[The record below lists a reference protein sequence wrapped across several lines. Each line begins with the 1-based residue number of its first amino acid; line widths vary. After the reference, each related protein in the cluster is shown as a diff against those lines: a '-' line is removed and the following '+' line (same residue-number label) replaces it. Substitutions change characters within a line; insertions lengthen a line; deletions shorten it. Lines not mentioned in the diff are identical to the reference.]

1 MLEIKFD
8 VTTLSTE
15 QRQDLASFI
24 LGFPGKVSEPL
35 TSQIVYKQ
43 EFGRALRPAPTNVQV
58 HDFSPESPPLP
69 EGASAAPISAGAE
82 ASSTVPEVT
91 QETILANPIV
101 NIPPVPQSAN
111 AAGSAALPQTSPVE
125 LDSEGLPW
133 DKRIHASTKTKIASG
148 TWKLARGVDASVV
161 EAVKAELRGL
171 MSVPVTGSVIPK
183 NGFSITERGIYFLSD
198 GNVPKTLDQVIN
210 TPIVPV
216 DIEVVH
222 STGHVDHTPESRIP
236 APPASHYLVA
246 PIRHSFVD
254 FIEDITKLLVSKKL
268 AQPEIIKACND
279 AGVAAPNLLAARQD
293 LIPQVAK
300 ALTDIVASRI

>member
-35 TSQIVYKQ
+35 TSPAVYMQ
-43 EFGRALRPAPTNVQV
+43 EFGRALRPAPANVQV

-69 EGASAAPISAGAE
+69 EGASAAPISAGVE
-82 ASSTVPEVT
+82 VSSIAPEVT
-91 QETILANPIV
+91 AGITLTNPIA
-101 NIPPVPQSAN
+101 NIPPVPQNAN
-111 AAGSAALPQTSPVE
+111 AAGTAAPPQINPVE

-171 MSVPVTGSVIPK
+171 M
-183 NGFSITERGIYFLSD
+183 
-198 GNVPKTLDQVIN
+198 
-210 TPIVPV
+210 

-236 APPASHYLVA
+236 APPIPQVPGGTTIIEGSAYASSAPSHYLIT

-268 AQPEIIKACND
+268 TQPEIIKACND

-300 ALTDIVASRI
+300 ALTDIVASRV

>member
-24 LGFPGKVSEPL
+24 LGFPGKISEPL
-35 TSQIVYKQ
+35 TGVGNI
-43 EFGRALRPAPTNVQV
+43 EV

-69 EGASAAPISAGAE
+69 EGASAAPMSAGAE
-82 ASSTVPEVT
+82 VSSIAPEVIP
-91 QETILANPIV
+91 ETTSINPIA

-111 AAGSAALPQTSPVE
+111 AAATAVPQQTSPVE

-148 TWKLARGVDASVV
+148 VWKLARGVDASVV

-171 MSVPVTGSVIPK
+171 MSVPVKSDFTGVVLSK
-183 NGFSITERGIYFLSD
+183 DGLFFHTEGEA
-198 GNVPKTLDQVIN
+198 PKTLDQVITIP
-210 TPIVPV
+210 TPPIPQVP
-216 DIEVVH
+216 EVTIGAPAISAFDSNVA
-222 STGHVDHTPESRIP
+222 PIP
-236 APPASHYLVA
+236 QSHYLMT
-246 PIRHSFVD
+246 PIRHGFVD

-300 ALTDIVASRI
+300 ALDTIVVSRI